1 VPSTIESIL
10 SRTAHALFKEVALD
24 VRHSRFAAS
33 TAEFCAYIDEAEA
46 VIYGRRFV
54 RCLNEEVMIDVS
66 REVASINEAINN
78 KLFKKWKALQR
89 EALLEPR

>member
-1 VPSTIESIL
+1 M
-10 SRTAHALFKEVALD
+10 
-24 VRHSRFAAS
+24 RHSRFAAS
-33 TAEFCAYIDEAEA
+33 PAEFCAYNDEAEA
-46 VIYGRRFV
+46 VIYGRRFM